1 MKEARQMGSGAA
13 GQESAGSE
21 QTQLV
26 VIGAGPCGLAVGV
39 AAKRA
44 GVPCVLLDRR
54 TIVSTIERYPLS
66 MTFFSTPERIEIG
79 DVPFIASHEK
89 PNRRD
94 GLIYYRRVAEHYGLD
109 IRPGE
114 NVVDVTGA
122 AGEGGADGRFRIE
135 VSRRHDDKTYYPFA
149 VVFATGYYDNPN
161 YLGIPGENL
170 PHVTHYFV
178 EGHPYWRQRV
188 IVIGAGNSSVDA
200 ALECWRAGATVTLV
214 HFGEGFDRTVKAWV
228 LPDILNRVKEGSIA
242 VRWRSRVRA
251 ITPTHVEVVSDAT
264 GATEMLPADA
274 VLAMT
279 GYHADTSL
287 LQRLGV
293 PVDPVTGV
301 PAHSESNM
309 ATPVPG
315 CYLAGVIAS
324 GNDANR
330 LFIENARGHGELI
343 VRHLLESRAGVKPAT
358 SQSGG
363 PISASLR

>member
-1 MKEARQMGSGAA
+1 MKP
-13 GQESAGSE
+13 ESVD
-21 QTQLV
+21 LL
-26 VIGAGPCGLAVGV
+26 VIGAGPCGLAVGI
-39 AAKRA
+39 AARQA
-44 GVPCVLLDRR
+44 GLSCVLLDRR
-54 TIVSTIERYPLS
+54 TVVSTIERYPLA

-79 DVPFIASHEK
+79 GVPFIASHEK
-89 PNRRD
+89 PTRQD
-94 GLIYYRRVAEHYGLD
+94 GLIYYRRVAEHYRLD

-114 NVVDVTGA
+114 DVVDVTR
-122 AGEGGADGRFRIE
+122 EPDGSFRIQ
-135 VSRRHDDKTYYPFA
+135 VARRHDSKAYRASA
-149 VVFATGYYDNPN
+149 VAFATGYYDNPN
-161 YLGIPGENL
+161 YLRIPGEDL

-178 EGHPYWRQRV
+178 EGHPYWHQRV

-228 LPDILNRVKEGSIA
+228 LPDIVNRVKEGSIA

-251 ITPTHVEVVSDAT
+251 ITPTHIEVMSEET
-264 GATEMLPADA
+264 GAVEMLPADA

-287 LQRLGV
+287 LHRLDV

-301 PAHSESNM
+301 PAHDEETM
-309 ATPVPG
+309 ATPIPG

-330 LFIENARGHGELI
+330 LFIENARGHGDLI
-343 VRHLLESRAGVKPAT
+343 VRHLLHSRAGATPAP
-358 SQSGG
+358 SQSAG
-363 PISASLR
+363 PTVASSR

>member
-1 MKEARQMGSGAA
+1 MDSGAA
-13 GQESAGSE
+13 GLDNSE
-21 QTQLV
+21 QAELL

-44 GVPCVLLDRR
+44 GIGCVLLDRR

-79 DVPFIASHEK
+79 EVPFIASHEK

-114 NVVDVTGA
+114 DVVAVSPESPGSSS
-122 AGEGGADGRFRIE
+122 DGRFQVA
-135 VSRRHDDKTYYPFA
+135 VSRRHDTKAYHA
-149 VVFATGYYDNPN
+149 SALVFATGYYDNPN
-161 YLGIPGENL
+161 YLGIPGEDL
-170 PHVTHYFV
+170 PHVSHYFV

-214 HFGEGFDRTVKAWV
+214 HFGDGFDRTVKAWV
-228 LPDILNRVKEGSIA
+228 LPDIVNRVKEGSIG

-251 ITPTHVEVVSDAT
+251 ITPTHVEVVSDRG
-264 GATEMLPADA
+264 GAERLPADA

-301 PAHSESNM
+301 PAHDESTM
-309 ATPVPG
+309 GTPVPG

-343 VRHLLESRAGVKPAT
+343 VQHLLQTRAGAKPA
-358 SQSGG
+358 SPQSAD

>member
-1 MKEARQMGSGAA
+1 MKP
-13 GQESAGSE
+13 ESVD
-21 QTQLV
+21 LL
-26 VIGAGPCGLAVGV
+26 VIGAGPCGLAAGI
-39 AAKRA
+39 AARQA
-44 GVPCVLLDRR
+44 GLSCVLLDRR
-54 TIVSTIERYPLS
+54 TVVSTIERYPLA

-79 DVPFIASHEK
+79 GIPFIASHEK
-89 PNRRD
+89 PTRQD
-94 GLIYYRRVAEHYGLD
+94 GLIYYRRVAEHYALD

-114 NVVDVTGA
+114 DVVDVTRA
-122 AGEGGADGRFRIE
+122 PDGSFGIQ
-135 VSRRHDDKTYYPFA
+135 VARRHDSKAYQAQA

-161 YLGIPGENL
+161 FLRVPGEDL
-170 PHVTHYFV
+170 PHVAHYFV
-178 EGHPYWRQRV
+178 EGHPYWHQRV

-228 LPDILNRVKEGSIA
+228 LPDIVNRVKEGSIA

-251 ITPTHVEVVSDAT
+251 ITPTHVEIVSDARD
-264 GATEMLPADA
+264 ASEMLPADA

-279 GYHADTSL
+279 GYHADTEL
-287 LQRLGV
+287 LHRLGV
-293 PVDPVTGV
+293 PVDPLTGV
-301 PAHSESNM
+301 PAHDEATM

-343 VRHLLESRAGVKPAT
+343 VRHLQQRLAGLRPKSSQPAGPTVASSR
-358 SQSGG
+358 
-363 PISASLR
+363 

>member
-1 MKEARQMGSGAA
+1 MN
-13 GQESAGSE
+13 SE
-21 QTQLV
+21 RDGGEEIDLL
-26 VIGAGPCGLAVGV
+26 VIGAGPCGLAAGI
-39 AAKRA
+39 AAKQA
-44 GVPCVLLDRR
+44 GLSCVLLDRR
-54 TIVSTIERYPLS
+54 TIVSTIERYPLA

-79 DVPFIASHEK
+79 GVPFIASHEK
-89 PNRRD
+89 PTRQD

-114 NVVDVTGA
+114 DVVDVTREPSGA
-122 AGEGGADGRFRIE
+122 FRME
-135 VSRRHDDKTYYPFA
+135 AARRHDSKAYRASA

-161 YLGIPGENL
+161 YLRVSGEDL
-170 PHVTHYFV
+170 PHVAHYFV
-178 EGHPYWRQRV
+178 EGHPYWHQRV

-228 LPDILNRVKEGSIA
+228 LPDIVNRVKEGSIA

-251 ITPTHVEVVSDAT
+251 ISPTHVEVVSDES
-264 GATEMLPADA
+264 GAAELLPADA

-287 LQRLGV
+287 LHRLGV

-301 PAHSESNM
+301 PAHDDSTM

-343 VRHLLESRAGVKPAT
+343 VRHLLQSRAGATPAP
-358 SQSGG
+358 SQSAG
-363 PISASLR
+363 PTVASSR

>member
-1 MKEARQMGSGAA
+1 M
-13 GQESAGSE
+13 E
-21 QTQLV
+21 QTELLV
-26 VIGAGPCGLAVGV
+26 VGAGPCGLAVGV
-39 AAKRA
+39 AARQA
-44 GVPCVLLDRR
+44 GVPCILLDRR

-79 DVPFIASHEK
+79 GVPFISSHEK

-114 NVVDVTGA
+114 DVVDA
-122 AGEGGADGRFRIE
+122 ARVDDTSAGRFRVE
-135 VSRRHDDKTYYPFA
+135 VQRRHDAKTYSA
-149 VVFATGYYDNPN
+149 HSIVFATGYYDNPN
-161 YLGIPGENL
+161 FLGIVGEDL

-178 EGHPYWRQRV
+178 EGHPYWRQQV
-188 IVIGAGNSSVDA
+188 VVVGAGNSSVDA

-214 HFGEGFDRTVKAWV
+214 HFSEGFDRTVKAWV
-228 LPDILNRVKEGSIA
+228 LPDIVNRVKEGSIA
-242 VRWRSRVRA
+242 VRWRSRLRA
-251 ITPTHVEVVSDAT
+251 ITPTHVEVVSDVT
-264 GATEMLPADA
+264 GASELLPADA

-279 GYHADTSL
+279 GYHADTEM

-293 PVDPVTGV
+293 PVDSITGV
-301 PAHSESNM
+301 PAHDETSM

-343 VRHLLESRAGVKPAT
+343 VRHIRALGEGLRPA
-358 SQSGG
+358 SAQPGG

>member
-1 MKEARQMGSGAA
+1 ME
-13 GQESAGSE
+13 E
-21 QTQLV
+21 TTLL

-39 AAKRA
+39 AARQA
-44 GVPCVLLDRR
+44 EIPCVLLDRR
-54 TIVSTIERYPLS
+54 TIVSTVERYPLS

-79 DVPFIASHEK
+79 GVPFIASHEK

-114 NVVDVTGA
+114 DAADVMQLSEQSA
-122 AGEGGADGRFRIE
+122 RFRVE
-135 VSRRHDDKTYYPFA
+135 VQRRHDRKTYHA
-149 VVFATGYYDNPN
+149 SSVVFATGYYDNPN
-161 YLGIPGENL
+161 FLGIPGEDL
-170 PHVTHYFV
+170 PHVTHYFI
-178 EGHPYWRQRV
+178 EGHPYWHQRV
-188 IVIGAGNSSVDA
+188 IVVGAGNSSVDA

-214 HFGEGFDRTVKAWV
+214 HFDEGFDRTVKAWV
-228 LPDILNRVKEGSIA
+228 LPDIVNRVKEGSIG

-251 ITPTHVEVVSDAT
+251 ITPTHVEVVSDSD
-264 GATEMLPADA
+264 GMVEMLPADA

-287 LQRLGV
+287 LQGLGV

-301 PAHSESNM
+301 PSHDETTM

-343 VRHLLESRAGVKPAT
+343 VRHILQSRDGVRQTPAQAGD
-358 SQSGG
+358 

>member
-1 MKEARQMGSGAA
+1 MIE
-13 GQESAGSE
+13 E
-21 QTQLV
+21 TNLL
-26 VIGAGPCGLAVGV
+26 VIGAGPCGLAVGI
-39 AAKRA
+39 AAKQA
-44 GVPCVLLDRR
+44 GIPCVLLDRR
-54 TIVSTIERYPLS
+54 TIVSTIERYPLA

-79 DVPFIASHEK
+79 GVPFIASHEK
-89 PNRRD
+89 PTRQD

-114 NVVDVTGA
+114 EAVAVTRTPAASPVSGAGFRVDVK
-122 AGEGGADGRFRIE
+122 
-135 VSRRHDDKTYYPFA
+135 RRHDTKLYHA
-149 VVFATGYYDNPN
+149 VALVFATGYYDNPN
-161 YLGIPGENL
+161 YLRIPGEEL

-178 EGHPYWRQRV
+178 EGHPYWHQQV

-228 LPDILNRVKEGSIA
+228 LPDIVNRVKEGSIA
-242 VRWRSRVRA
+242 VRWRSRVRS
-251 ITPTHVEVVSDAT
+251 ISPTHAEVVSDAD
-264 GATEMLPADA
+264 GHSEMMAADA

-279 GYHADTSL
+279 GYHADTTL
-287 LQRLGV
+287 LHRLGV
-293 PVDPVTGV
+293 PVDSITGV
-301 PAHSESNM
+301 PAHDESSM

-343 VRHLLESRAGVKPAT
+343 VRHLLQMRAGSMPAP
-358 SQSGG
+358 SQSAG
-363 PISASLR
+363 PTVASSR